1 MFARNLHWT
10 RDVPLNHD
18 KTMEEVGHCLDL
30 DESRLQLRFLEL
42 NQPSNFAVYEGKYK
56 LHSITGTTS
65 SYTSIQHRY
74 NTDTAL
80 DTNLTEMITMQ
91 VMVIYG

>member
-1 MFARNLHWT
+1 MLETFT
-10 RDVPLNHD
+10 GQGMYPLNHD

-56 LHSITGTTS
+56 LLSITGTAS
-65 SYTSIQHRY
+65 SYTS
-74 NTDTAL
+74 TAL
-80 DTNLTEMITMQ
+80 DTIQ
-91 VMVIYG
+91 IQH